1 MASLNTTLCDTLE
14 LYSVIMSRNSSM
26 KQSVLVAF
34 QIIISS
40 FYFSLTPNFQLPEE
54 FVTVVNG
61 ISNGP
66 APCEF

>member
-14 LYSVIMSRNSSM
+14 LYSVIMSRNSIM

-54 FVTVVNG
+54 FVAVVNG
-61 ISNGP
+61 APNGP
-66 APCEF
+66 PPCEF